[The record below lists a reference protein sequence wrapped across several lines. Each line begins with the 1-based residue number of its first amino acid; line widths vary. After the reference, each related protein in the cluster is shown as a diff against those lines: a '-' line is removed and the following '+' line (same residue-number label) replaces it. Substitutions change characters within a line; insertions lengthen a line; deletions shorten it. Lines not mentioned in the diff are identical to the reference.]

1 MWRGKIFSMAN
12 FLAYLSLRV
21 YIEIGSGY
29 NACMKKIL
37 NSPIETEEFGWEF
50 AQTLK
55 TRQDTATIVALEGN
69 LGSGKTTFVQAVAK
83 ALGVKEHLTSPTFV
97 IMKPYEL
104 HNHTFKRL
112 IHVDAYRLK
121 HGEEL
126 TRLAWPRYANDP
138 GNIIFIEWPEH
149 VADILPADAK
159 KIALTFID
167 EHTRGIEL

>member
-1 MWRGKIFSMAN
+1 MSSR
-12 FLAYLSLRV
+12 
-21 YIEIGSGY
+21 Y
-29 NACMKKIL
+29 NAYMKKIL
-37 NSPIETEEFGWEF
+37 NSRVETEEFGWEF

-55 TRQDTATIVALEGN
+55 AGQDTATIIALVGN

-126 TRLAWPRYANDP
+126 MRLAWPRYAIDP
-138 GNIIFIEWPEH
+138 GNLIFIEWPEH
-149 VADILPADAK
+149 VADIIPVDAK
-159 KIALTFID
+159 KIIFTFID
-167 EHTRGIEL
+167 EHTREIEL